1 MPGMFS
7 LADPRLLLLEE
18 ESMVWLVQE
27 TVLLQVSKRV
37 EKVALLQRP

>member
-7 LADPRLLLLEE
+7 LADPQLLLLLEG
-18 ESMVWLVQE
+18 SMAWLVQE
-27 TVLLQVSKRV
+27 MVLLQVPKRV